1 MSLNTNLPYTS
12 YYLQNDL
19 AKLNSSFEFL
29 DIYGIGK
36 SVLEKN
42 IYCIKFGSGNQ
53 KVSYFASIHA
63 NESITTN
70 LLIKF
75 IEDIC
80 NLYTS
85 GSQRILNLFSKV
97 TFYIIPLVNPDGV
110 DLVNSNNENLLKI
123 TKPIAEKFPDIP
135 FPSGWKSN
143 IRGVDLNLQFPAN
156 WSKAKKIKYNLGF
169 NKPAPCNFV
178 GSCYLTEPEA
188 ISVYNLC
195 LLENFDLILCY
206 HTQGKEIYWQ
216 YQDYAPKKAYDIGLA
231 LAQASNYKLTTP
243 DFNSS
248 FAGLKD
254 WFLQK
259 YQKPSFTIE
268 AGLGSNPLPISQFN
282 EIYSDNFELLLKAA
296 ELI

>member
-85 GSQRILNLFSKV
+85 GSKRILNLFSKV

-123 TKPIAEKFPDIP
+123 TKTIAEKFPDIP

-143 IRGVDLNLQFPAN
+143 IRGVDL
-156 WSKAKKIKYNLGF
+156 K
-169 NKPAPCNFV
+169 NFQPF
-178 GSCYLTEPEA
+178 SQSL
-188 ISVYNLC
+188 VY
-195 LLENFDLILCY
+195 I
-206 HTQGKEIYWQ
+206 
-216 YQDYAPKKAYDIGLA
+216 
-231 LAQASNYKLTTP
+231 
-243 DFNSS
+243 
-248 FAGLKD
+248 
-254 WFLQK
+254 
-259 YQKPSFTIE
+259 
-268 AGLGSNPLPISQFN
+268 
-282 EIYSDNFELLLKAA
+282 
-296 ELI
+296 